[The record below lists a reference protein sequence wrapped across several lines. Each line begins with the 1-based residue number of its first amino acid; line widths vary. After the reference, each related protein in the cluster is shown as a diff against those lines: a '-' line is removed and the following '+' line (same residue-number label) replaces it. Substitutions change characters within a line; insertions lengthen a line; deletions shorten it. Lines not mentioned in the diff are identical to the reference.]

1 MHMFDCHL
9 QHTLSNPWRGDL
21 HQEPRWAGPCSGP
34 PSRWRTATA
43 WMSTAPRTAPSSPR
57 CSGTSCVA
65 GCAGSRQR
73 LGPEREAWP
82 SMGCDWRWRRARPC
96 CPPPARNIRA
106 EFRDSERK
114 IINYRRHRRSCLI
127 YFQIYSGGTKSEL
140 RKLNAIWNRNIFD
153 FRILSSGCLNTD
165 HSKSVSQNGCF
176 RLGHFIHLKI

>member
-1 MHMFDCHL
+1 MVLKFYEMDPGTVDIFWPLKCLLFRHVFNLGVLYSDPACTCHL

-21 HQEPRWAGPCSGP
+21 HQESRWAGPCSGP

-43 WMSTAPRTAPSSPR
+43 WMSTAPRTVPNYPR

-65 GCAGSRQR
+65 GCAGLRQR

-82 SMGCDWRWRRARPC
+82 LMGCDWRWRRARPC

-114 IINYRRHRRSCLI
+114 
-127 YFQIYSGGTKSEL
+127 K
-140 RKLNAIWNRNIFD
+140 
-153 FRILSSGCLNTD
+153 
-165 HSKSVSQNGCF
+165 
-176 RLGHFIHLKI
+176 